1 MPLSKKANFLTLLQV
16 LKKTRMEAVMREVM
30 KAVMREEMKAVMK
43 LLYVMVSI
51 RGCKRR
57 MNQVKSRCF

>member
-1 MPLSKKANFLTLLQV
+1 MPLSKKAKFLILLQV

-51 RGCKRR
+51 KGCERG
-57 MNQVKSRCF
+57 MNQAKSHFF